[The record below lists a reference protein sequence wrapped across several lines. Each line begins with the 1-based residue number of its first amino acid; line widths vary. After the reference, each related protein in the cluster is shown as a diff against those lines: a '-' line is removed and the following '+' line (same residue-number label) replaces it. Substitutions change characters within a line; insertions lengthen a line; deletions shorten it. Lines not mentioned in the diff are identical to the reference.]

1 LNPEPLQRLLEK
13 IAGRHAVVAVIGL
26 GYVGLPVCLRFA
38 EVGFPAI
45 GLDIDAAKVKSVRR
59 GQSYISHIAPA
70 RIAGALRQKTLR
82 ASTDMAEVAAA
93 DAVILCLPTPL
104 KGNNEPDMRYVLDTA
119 DTIAPHLRPGQIV
132 SLEST
137 TYPGATEEDLLPR
150 LVRDGLNVGE
160 NFFLVFSPEREDPA
174 NPDYHTAVI
183 PKICGGVTGRCLQ
196 AGTALYGAIVEQ
208 VVPVSGTRAAELSK
222 LLENTYRAVNIALVN
237 ELKMLADKMDLD
249 IFEIV
254 RAAATKPFGFTAFH
268 PGPGLG
274 GHCIP
279 IDPFYLYW
287 KARQYGFD
295 ARFIRLAGEI
305 NTAMPAYVIAKIA
318 AALEAAGKP
327 LARARILVLGIA
339 YKKNIDDI
347 RESPGLEIIA
357 RLRQAGAEVQYSD
370 PHVPRTPPTRKHDLG
385 LQSIAVNSATLAQ
398 YDCVAVVTDHD
409 AFDWGLIEK
418 ESALIVDSRGVFAP
432 VAGKIVRA

>member
-1 LNPEPLQRLLEK
+1 MSDSLHQLLDK
-13 IAGRHAVVAVIGL
+13 INRRRATVAVIGL
-26 GYVGLPVCLRFA
+26 GYAGLPVCLRFA
-38 EVGFPAI
+38 EVGFSTI
-45 GLDIDAAKVKSVRR
+45 GVDRDAAKVEHINR
-59 GQSYISHIAPA
+59 GRSYIAHIAAA
-70 RIAGALRQKTLR
+70 RIAAALQKKNLR
-82 ASTDMAEVAAA
+82 ASTDPAAVAEA

-104 KGNNEPDMRYVLDTA
+104 KDNNEPDMHYVLDTA
-119 DTIAPHLRPGQIV
+119 DAIAPHLRPGQIV

-150 LVRDGLNVGE
+150 LARDGLSVGE

-196 AGTALYGAIVEQ
+196 AGVALYGAIVER
-208 VVPVSGTRAAELSK
+208 VVPTSGARAAELSK

-237 ELKMLADKMDLD
+237 ELKMLADKMGLD

-279 IDPFYLYW
+279 IDPFYLSW
-287 KARQYGFD
+287 KARQHGFN
-295 ARFIRLAGEI
+295 ARFIQLAGEI
-305 NTAMPAYVIAKIA
+305 NTAMPNYVMEKTA

-327 LARARILVLGIA
+327 LAGARILVLGVA
-339 YKKNIDDI
+339 YKKNIDDT
-347 RESPGLEIIA
+347 RESPGLEIISRLQKSGA
-357 RLRQAGAEVQYSD
+357 RVDYSD
-370 PHVPRTPPTRKHDLG
+370 PHVPRAPHTRKHTLN
-385 LQSIAVNSATLAQ
+385 LQSITLTAAAVARF
-398 YDCVAVVTDHD
+398 DCAVVVTDHD
-409 AFDWGLIEK
+409 DFDWELIK
-418 ESALIVDSRGVFAP
+418 KNSALIIDSRGVFTPA
-432 VAGKIVRA
+432 AGKIVRA

>member
-1 LNPEPLQRLLEK
+1 LSDSLHQLLDK
-13 IAGRHAVVAVIGL
+13 INRRRATVAVIGL

-59 GQSYISHIAPA
+59 GQSYISHIASA
-70 RIAGALRQKTLR
+70 RIAGALQRKTLR

-104 KGNNEPDMRYVLDTA
+104 RDNDEPDMRYVLDTA
-119 DTIAPHLRPGQIV
+119 DAIAPHLRPGQIV

-150 LVRDGLNVGE
+150 LARDGLSVGE

-196 AGTALYGAIVEQ
+196 AGIALYSAIVKQ
-208 VVPVSGTRAAELSK
+208 VVPTSGTRAAELSK

-237 ELKMLADKMDLD
+237 ELKMLADKMGLD

-254 RAAATKPFGFTAFH
+254 RAAATKPFGFTAFRVGNH
-268 PGPGLG
+268 FTTAKSRG
-274 GHCIP
+274 
-279 IDPFYLYW
+279 
-287 KARQYGFD
+287 
-295 ARFIRLAGEI
+295 AG
-305 NTAMPAYVIAKIA
+305 
-318 AALEAAGKP
+318 
-327 LARARILVLGIA
+327 
-339 YKKNIDDI
+339 
-347 RESPGLEIIA
+347 
-357 RLRQAGAEVQYSD
+357 
-370 PHVPRTPPTRKHDLG
+370 G
-385 LQSIAVNSATLAQ
+385 LQRPPCAAYAAYAQTRTRPAKPHPHRRRRGAV
-398 YDCVAVVTDHD
+398 
-409 AFDWGLIEK
+409 
-418 ESALIVDSRGVFAP
+418 
-432 VAGKIVRA
+432 